1 MADTLAGAGLAE
13 RVGWCVVSEAGASV
27 YRCVNTLEQITRFV
41 HSSINVHS
49 MMQCAPS
56 PPPSVLVRLP
66 CSRAAGSCLVAR
78 PKIVQGRDWGLLA
91 IYVLHTWCARLGQSV
106 TGVSPGTPWSIPCTF
121 LPCAAH
127 VSWQA
132 RSFRGWM
139 CPCGA
144 RSPLHGACRCVI
156 GGAAWVAGHN
166 LYCKGPGAGAAQLL
180 CSSIS
185 WCVPL

>member
-1 MADTLAGAGLAE
+1 MVRGQRGGRQCLQ
-13 RVGWCVVSEAGASV
+13 VCV
-27 YRCVNTLEQITRFV
+27 YTLEQITRSV
-41 HSSINVHS
+41 HSVINVHS

-56 PPPSVLVRLP
+56 PPASVLARLP

-106 TGVSPGTPWSIPCTF
+106 TGISPGTQWSIPCTF

-127 VSWQA
+127 VSWRE

-139 CPCGA
+139 SPCGG
-144 RSPLHGACRCVI
+144 RSPSRGACRYVFLSRCLGCGTCSV
-156 GGAAWVAGHN
+156 AA
-166 LYCKGPGAGAAQLL
+166 PGAGAAWLL
-180 CSSIS
+180 RFSIS